1 MALFNRKQPKVVY
14 GTEDEV
20 KKEILNAILNFP
32 KINFDTDD
40 GRRIVSLVI
49 CSKILAQDIARIP
62 IKLYKTDEEGNKT
75 IIKDDPRNFALH
87 YKPNSYLDSYT
98 FKNSLEFTRAS
109 TGNSYARIIKDQLTG
124 KVSFEIIPNDRIKG
138 PVKVNNELYYYLS
151 NDKNAEGDPINSSEI
166 LHFRNLS
173 INGFKGRD
181 PQDDLNINL
190 GISFKA
196 LMTVDKFYENG
207 GLPSVILE
215 STVPE
220 GINPQEWQ
228 DKMKD
233 FNEKYSAYTNA
244 FKVWSLAPFTKATTL
259 PVNLLDAQFIE
270 TMKYNNSQV
279 SCYYGIPPHKLGLI
293 ENSKFNS
300 LQELQLDYTNNTI
313 APILE
318 MYRREFEFK
327 LLTDEEIIDGY
338 SIEFETNALLITD
351 SKTRM
356 ENYKNLFGLGAITPN
371 QISRLENFESYEGGD
386 QHYIATGYMGIAKAN
401 AINKDVSAN

>member
-1 MALFNRKQPKVVY
+1 MAFLDLFRKPKVVV
-14 GTEDEV
+14 GDDATV
-20 KKEILNAILNFP
+20 KQQILDAILNFP
-32 KINFDTDD
+32 TINFDTDD
-40 GRRIVSLVI
+40 GRKIVSLII
-49 CSKILAQDIARIP
+49 CSKILSQDIARLP
-62 IKLYKTDEEGNKT
+62 IKVFKTDEYGNKT
-75 IIKDDPRNFALH
+75 IVKDDPRNIALH
-87 YKPNSYLDSYT
+87 YRPNPYLDSYT
-98 FKNSLEFTRAS
+98 FKNSLEFTRSS
-109 TGNSYARIIKDQLTG
+109 TGNSYARIVRDKITG
-124 KVSFEIIPNDRIKG
+124 KISFDIIPNDVISG
-138 PVKVNNELYYYLS
+138 PVKIGNELYYS
-151 NDKNAEGDPINSSEI
+151 IKDENGKEQAINALEI

-173 INGFKGRD
+173 INGFKGRN

-190 GISFKA
+190 SISYKA
-196 LMTVDKFYENG
+196 LMTVDNFYSNG
-207 GLPSVILE
+207 ALPSVILE
-215 STVPE
+215 STIPE
-220 GINPQEWQ
+220 GIDPKAWQ
-228 DKMKD
+228 DSITA
-233 FNEKYSAYTNA
+233 FEEKYKSYTNA
-244 FKVWSLAPFTKATTL
+244 FKVWTLAPFVKANKL
-259 PVNLLDAQFIE
+259 DINLLDAQLIE

-327 LLTDEEIIDGY
+327 LLSDEEILEGY